1 MFRNS
6 PGIEQLS
13 ADLQK
18 KSRQIDMLE
27 STISKLNT
35 DLEASKKQVT
45 DLRKVCFICFR
56 IYQLCYQGPEGKILV
71 VELENLT

>member
-6 PGIEQLS
+6 PSVDQLA

-35 DLEASKKQVT
+35 ELETSKKQIM
-45 DLRKVCFICFR
+45 DLRKVCFACF
-56 IYQLCYQGPEGKILV
+56 QNQTL
-71 VELENLT
+71 